1 MTNLRTINGKIYAEL
16 ITSGANSLI
25 NAKNRIDAL
34 NVFPVPDGDTG
45 TNMSSTVEV
54 AAKALRTFNDEN
66 LGNTAKFIAKNMLLG
81 ARGNSG
87 VILSQIFKGFSL
99 AFTDKNE
106 TDINGFLEGFRK
118 ATEKAYGSV
127 LKPIEGTILTVI
139 RETTEALEAK
149 MSEISSFEEFFK
161 YALEFSRVACDNT
174 PNKLKIL
181 REVGVTDSGGE
192 GLHTFIMGMYKYIMG
207 EPVEI
212 SNDEQS
218 IDTFISS
225 KEVYNGEFGYCT
237 EFIIELNSLDEFDKA
252 LFEKQLNKKAN
263 SLVVVQDD
271 RLVKVHGHTLKPG
284 DLLNFGQKF
293 GEFIKIKS
301 ENMTLQAED
310 SRNKNVVI
318 NNQEKTKE
326 IKKCGIV
333 SCNLGSG
340 IINKM
345 NELGCNVIIE
355 SGQTQNPSA
364 LDIIEAIKSCD
375 AENVF
380 VLPNNKNI
388 FLTAEQAAQAI
399 TDKRVY
405 IIPTTTQIQGVNAML
420 AFNADADVEEN
431 QELMHEMTQ
440 MVKTGEITTAIRNT
454 KLNGINIKEG
464 EFIAILDGKIKLCE
478 ETYLEAAKKLIKK
491 TANSETQLIT
501 IYYGNE
507 ASELDA
513 AELEDYIR
521 RYFECDVEIINGNQP
536 NYFFVIGF
544 E

>member
-1 MTNLRTINGKIYAEL
+1 MIKKKIDGKIYSEL
-16 ITSGANSLI
+16 ITSGANNLI
-25 NAKNRIDAL
+25 NNKNRIDAL

-45 TNMSSTVEV
+45 TNMSSTVEM
-54 AAKALRTFNDEN
+54 AAKALENYSSDN
-66 LGNTAKFIAKNMLLG
+66 LGEVANFVAKNMLLG

-87 VILSQIFKGFSL
+87 VILSQIFKGFAL
-99 AFTDKNE
+99 AFSEKE
-106 TDINGFLEGFRK
+106 EVDILGFLEGFKK

-139 RETTEALEAK
+139 RETTESLEAK
-149 MSEISSFEEFFK
+149 INNFTSFEELFK
-161 YALEFSRVACDNT
+161 AAFESSRIACDNT

-192 GLHTFIMGMYKYIMG
+192 GLHNFIEGIYKYFKG
-207 EPVEI
+207 EPVKI
-212 SNDEQS
+212 SNDETS
-218 IDTFISS
+218 IDTFISN

-237 EFIIELNSLDEFDKA
+237 EFIIELNSIEDFDKKQ
-252 LFEKQLNKKAN
+252 FEKQLNKKAN

-271 RLVKVHGHTLKPG
+271 KLVKVHGHTLKPG

-301 ENMTLQAED
+301 ENMTIQAED
-310 SRNKNVVI
+310 SRNKNVVL
-318 NNQEKTKE
+318 NNIDKKGET
-326 IKKCGIV
+326 KKCGIV

-340 IINKM
+340 IIEKM
-345 NELGCNVIIE
+345 RELGCDVIIE

-364 LDIIEAIKSCD
+364 LDIIEAIKNCD

-380 VLPNNKNI
+380 ILPNNKNI
-388 FLTAEQAAQAI
+388 FLTAEQAAQA
-399 TDKRVY
+399 TRDKKVY
-405 IIPTTTQIQGVNAML
+405 IIPTSTQIQGINAISV
-420 AFNADADVEEN
+420 FNSDVSPEEN
-431 QELMHEMTQ
+431 TELMNEMIS
-440 MVKTGEITTAIRNT
+440 MVQTGEVTTAVRNT
-454 KLNGINIKEG
+454 QINGVKIKEG
-464 EFIAILDGKIKLCE
+464 KFISILDGKIKLCVD
-478 ETYLEAAKKLIKK
+478 TYLEAAKKLIKK
-491 TANSETQLIT
+491 TANEDTQLIT

-521 RYFECDVEIINGNQP
+521 RYFECDVAIINGNQP
-536 NYFFVIGF
+536 NYFFIIGF